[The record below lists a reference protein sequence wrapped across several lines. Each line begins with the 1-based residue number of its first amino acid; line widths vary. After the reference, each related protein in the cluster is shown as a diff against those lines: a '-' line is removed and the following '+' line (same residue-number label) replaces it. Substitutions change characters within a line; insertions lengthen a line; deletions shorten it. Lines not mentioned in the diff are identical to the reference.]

1 MGATVRLF
9 YRLVTRRPP
18 HEVPELDTLLAP
30 GASSD
35 AVHPSWSAV
44 TRVLKAAAAPPHPEE
59 FADEQVFRAAFRRY
73 VAARGRER
81 NPAGRPA
88 HRFSRRLVGATSG
101 LATAAVALVTA
112 AYASALPASLQ
123 SVAHRVIGAPAPN
136 PASSFPTPPSGPSP
150 SLTSPL
156 SSATSSPSPTPSRPG
171 ETHGGTVPSP
181 AATGLCTA
189 WLAAVQ
195 AGHTPSGLRGQLT
208 TLVGDDSTDH
218 ITAYCNTVLAG
229 KETAPEHM
237 PANTGE
243 NSGNPGDHGS
253 PGNPG
258 DEHRQN
264 QKPESSGPTGGTENP
279 GSDRGQSEHH
289 GENQGPPASGSAE
302 S

>member
-1 MGATVRLF
+1 MRLF
-9 YRLVTRRPP
+9 HRLNGRRPP
-18 HEVPELDTLLAP
+18 HDVPELETLLAP
-30 GASSD
+30 GAPGD

-59 FADEQVFRAAFRRY
+59 LGDEQVFRAAFRRY

-81 NPAGRPA
+81 SPAVRPA
-88 HRFSRRLVGATSG
+88 HPFSRRLVGAASG

-123 SVAHRVIGAPAPN
+123 SVAHHVIGAPAPH
-136 PASSFPTPPSGPSP
+136 PASSLPTPLGGPSP
-150 SLTSPL
+150 SLTGSV
-156 SSATSSPSPTPSRPG
+156 SSATSSPSPTPAG
-171 ETHGGTVPSP
+171 HGNTHSGAAPSP

-195 AGHTPSGLRGQLT
+195 AGHTPSGLRDQLT

-218 ITAYCNTVLAG
+218 ITAYCKTVLAG
-229 KETAPEHM
+229 NETAPGHM

-264 QKPESSGPTGGTENP
+264 QKHESSGPTGGTENP
-279 GSDRGQSEHH
+279 GSDHGQSEHH
-289 GENQGPPASGSAE
+289 SSTQGPPGSGSAE